1 MKTMKFLMKTILLT
15 GCTRGLGLALTRY
28 FAKAKYRV
36 VACGRSADKVEA
48 MQEELGSSHSIS
60 VVDVSDDAAVAAWAA
75 QVIRSAGAP
84 DLLINN
90 AAVIARNAPLWE
102 VPIAEFDQVMDV
114 NIKGTANVLRHFL
127 PAMIARKRGVIVNFS
142 SGWGRSTSPEVAAYC
157 ASKWAIEGL
166 TQALAQE
173 LPAGLS
179 AVALNPGIIDT
190 EMLQSCF
197 GEGSASYPDPEEWVQ
212 IAGPYIDSLG
222 ARDNGRAV
230 SVPI

>member
-1 MKTMKFLMKTILLT
+1 MKFPMKTILLT
-15 GCTRGLGLALTRY
+15 GCTRGLGLALMRY
-28 FAKAKYRV
+28 FVKAGHRV
-36 VACGRSADKVEA
+36 VACGRSTDKVQA
-48 MQEELGSSHSIS
+48 IQEELGSSHSIS
-60 VVDVSDDAAVAAWAA
+60 VVDVSDDAAVSAWA
-75 QVIRSAGAP
+75 QRVVHEVGAP
-84 DLLINN
+84 DILINN
-90 AAVIARNAPLWE
+90 AAVIARNAPLWQ
-102 VPIAEFDQVMDV
+102 VPVDEFDQVMDV

-127 PAMIARKRGVIVNFS
+127 PAMIARKRGMIVNFS

-173 LPAGLS
+173 LPAGLF

-197 GEGSASYPDPEEWVQ
+197 GESSASYPDPEEWVQ
-212 IAGPYIDSLG
+212 VAGPYIDSLG
-222 ARDNGRAV
+222 AKDNGRAV

>member
-1 MKTMKFLMKTILLT
+1 MTTSLLT

-28 FAKAKYRV
+28 FAEVGYRV
-36 VACGRSADKVEA
+36 AACGRTASKVEVIR
-48 MQEELGSSHSIS
+48 EELGAPHDFS
-60 VVDVSDDAAVAAWAA
+60 VVDVSDDAAVATWAA
-75 QVIRSAGAP
+75 RVIRQMGPP
-84 DLLINN
+84 DILINN
-90 AAVIARNAPLWE
+90 AAVIAGNAPLWKIP
-102 VPIAEFDQVMDV
+102 VAEFDQVMDV
-114 NIKGTANVLRHFL
+114 NIKGTGNVLRHFL
-127 PAMIARKRGVIVNFS
+127 PAMIARKRGVVVNFS
-142 SGWGRSTSPEVAAYC
+142 SGWGRSTSPEVSAYC

-197 GEGSASYPDPEEWVQ
+197 GESSASYPDPEEWVK